1 MKTKHRNLGGW
12 IVAALVAAMLL
23 TFTACTDGGNVEDSS
38 TGPVQNDTTE
48 TTKADK
54 GTETTAP
61 ATTAGTTAA
70 DTTAEATTLIPPVDT
85 TVDTTPDGSSTSRK
99 MGGSMRARYG
109 K

>member
-1 MKTKHRNLGGW
+1 MKTKHRNFGGW
-12 IVAALVAAMLL
+12 IMATLVAAMLL

-48 TTKADK
+48 TTMADK
-54 GTETTAP
+54 GDNTSAP
-61 ATTAGTTAA
+61 ATTEDSTAADTTAA
-70 DTTAEATTLIPPVDT
+70 DTTLVPPVDT
-85 TVDTTPDGSSTSRK
+85 TVDTTPDGSSASRK